1 MTIPFT
7 FDEIA
12 VVTRVYPKHGG
23 KNGGTKVRLYSSGSY
38 SQESRQVNCIFG
50 GIPGKMTGDSVSD

>member
-7 FDEIA
+7 FDENA

-23 KNGGTKVRLYSSGSY
+23 KDGGTKVRLYASGFY
-38 SQESRQVNCIFG
+38 SQESRQI
-50 GIPGKMTGDSVSD
+50 